1 MIHRIANLIGGL
13 AIPKQLRLLKKRP
26 HILIGTPG
34 RYCLY
39 IHIIIH
45 RIWYFMEEHVIPQ
58 SALFNIR
65 FVICDEV
72 DKLVF
77 ILFNLLDD

>member
-34 RYCLY
+34 RISDLVD
-39 IHIIIH
+39 HNIIGL
-45 RIWYFMEEHVIPQ
+45 EGV
-58 SALFNIR
+58 
-65 FVICDEV
+65 
-72 DKLVF
+72 K
-77 ILFNLLDD
+77 